1 METTTTMASAKHT
14 NRELA
19 DLMQGLV
26 DVKDLKGVKFSLQVS
41 KNMKLIKSELTNLED
56 ASQPTPEFLQL
67 AKLVQEIE
75 ASKSKT
81 DEEKEEEINKIEADN
96 TELVEHRKEQI
107 EEFNL
112 LLLEETELN
121 LFKVSESDLPS
132 DITTTQLLNI
142 NQIIKE

>member
-1 METTTTMASAKHT
+1 METTMTSATHT

-41 KNMKLIKSELTNLED
+41 KNMKLIKSELTHLEE
-56 ASQPTPEFLQL
+56 ASQPTPEFLEL
-67 AKLVQEIE
+67 AKVVQEIE
-75 ASKSKT
+75 GSKT
-81 DEEKEEEINKIEADN
+81 KSDEEKQKEIEKIEADN

-107 EEFNL
+107 AEFNL

-132 DITTTQLLNI
+132 DITPGQLLNI
-142 NQIIKE
+142 NPIIKE

>member
-1 METTTTMASAKHT
+1 MTSATHT

-41 KNMKLIKSELTNLED
+41 KNMKLIKSELLHLEE
-56 ASQPTPEFLQL
+56 ASQPTAEFLEL
-67 AKLVQEIE
+67 AKIVQKIE
-75 ASKSKT
+75 GSETKS
-81 DEEKEEEINKIEADN
+81 DEEKQKEIEKIEAEN

-107 EEFNL
+107 AEFNL

-142 NQIIKE
+142 NPIIKE

>member
-1 METTTTMASAKHT
+1 METTMTSATHT

-41 KNMKLIKSELTNLED
+41 KNMKLIKSELLHLEE
-56 ASQPTPEFLQL
+56 ASQPTAEFLEL
-67 AKLVQEIE
+67 AKIVQKIE
-75 ASKSKT
+75 GSETKS
-81 DEEKEEEINKIEADN
+81 DEEKQKEIEKIEAEN

-107 EEFNL
+107 AEFNL

-142 NQIIKE
+142 NPIIKE